1 MNLQIQWQ
9 NTLVLVS
16 LYILTITGLKCQ
28 NIDDCHSNLCL
39 NGGTC
44 FDKENDFECKCQE
57 DWVGK
62 TCEGYDYC
70 RSKPC
75 KNRGSCTNE
84 PEMSTF
90 KCLCQGAFEGLTCTE
105 SCK

>member
-1 MNLQIQWQ
+1 MNLQIAKILI
-9 NTLVLVS
+9 LVL
-16 LYILTITGLKCQ
+16 LYILTFTGLKCQ
-28 NIDDCHSNLCL
+28 NIDDCHNNPCL

-44 FDKENDFECKCQE
+44 FDEENDFKCNCQE

-62 TCEGYDYC
+62 TCKGYDYC